1 VLSGWH
7 DDDTC
12 GYCDAAFEVF
22 ASKLNPATVEA
33 ERMTAPGPD
42 EDFGSQKSLDDAA
55 AHEWIVQD
63 FYAQAR
69 EVEHIRAIRREH
81 STREAAAFVAA
92 VVAARETG
100 RPYPTV
106 PIRLTLAA
114 QRAQSTTG
122 GIAA

>member
-1 VLSGWH
+1 MLSGWH
-7 DDDTC
+7 DDDSC

-22 ASKLNPATVEA
+22 ASKIDPATIEA

-42 EDFGSQKSLDDAA
+42 EHFGSQKSLENYA

-63 FYAQAR
+63 FYAKAR
-69 EVEHIRAIRREH
+69 EVERVRALRREL

-114 QRAQSTTG
+114 QRAQSTAG
-122 GIAA
+122 GRAA